1 MTALQKFIYEMPH
14 GRANEFRHRVVT
26 ECGVTDGLFRMWRT
40 GLPVKKQENRE
51 TINRIAKEMFGIE
64 VFVN

>member
-1 MTALQKFIYEMPH
+1 MPH